1 MAYSNILV
9 ILLWGKSADKNLS
22 LSLKSHVIEAFYK
35 LSLSAEFG
43 SESGRWLRSLPQSH
57 WDTLYNHF
65 AQMIHTKSQDNVNI
79 YLRSF
84 VFMWKFNFI

>member
-22 LSLKSHVIEAFYK
+22 LSLKSQVIEADRTIYK

-43 SESGRWLRSLPQSH
+43 SESGWWLRSLPQSH

-65 AQMIHTKSQDNVNI
+65 AQILHTKSQGNVNI
-79 YLRSF
+79 YLR
-84 VFMWKFNFI
+84 